1 MHTILA
7 RSRWGAELP
16 PPKQTGRDV
25 ASALGRLL
33 HTALERLIFRQD
45 EVPPEFFRYPR
56 PE

>member
-1 MHTILA
+1 MDTILA
-7 RSRWGAELP
+7 RSRWGVELP